1 MQSKLPARGE
11 IWIADLGDRKR
22 HWCVIL
28 SLNSRNQSERS
39 STVLLAPFSAS
50 GWEGPTTLRFDP
62 GETGLPAGSY
72 LRCHY
77 ITTLN
82 KSQLIERVGRPLSA
96 RRMRQVTLAIRRAFD
111 PDAPWQPTA

>member
-1 MQSKLPARGE
+1 MSSKVPTRGE
-11 IWIADLGDRKR
+11 IWIADLGDGRR
-22 HWCVIL
+22 HWRVIV
-28 SLNSRNQSERS
+28 SLDSRNRSERS
-39 STVLLAPFSAS
+39 NTVLLVPFSSS

-62 GETGLPAGSY
+62 GETGLPGGSY
-72 LRCHY
+72 LKCHY

-96 RRMRQVTLAIRRAFD
+96 RRMREVTLAIRRAFD